1 MNKDNNKCPEC
12 NEEFDN
18 VFEATDHML
27 EDDEEFDPV
36 LILPNGYRLLVGSL
50 LRCMY
55 RYADEPEMI
64 KDISQSTYVTLFT
77 AETAPETLGAVIQDM
92 IVGSSMV
99 GIDDELKQL
108 LADGE

>member
-1 MNKDNNKCPEC
+1 MNDDNNKCPDC
-12 NEEFDN
+12 GEEFED
-18 VFEATDHML
+18 VFDSIDHML

-50 LRCMY
+50 LRCIY
-55 RYADEPEMI
+55 RYAEEPEMV
-64 KDISQSTYVTLFT
+64 KSVAQSTYLTLFT
-77 AETAPETLGAVIQDM
+77 AETAPDTLGAVVQDM

-108 LADGE
+108 LEDGE